1 MKLLLP
7 YTPTEKQLLFH
18 NAREDEV
25 LYGGAAGG
33 GGQEEQGPPHLRPL
47 RRGKKCDAQQ
57 QKEVHADHGK
67 GPHMGV
73 LQDLLPLLQRAA
85 G

>member
-1 MKLLLP
+1 MRLEVNYSP
-7 YTPTEKQLLFH
+7 TPRQRAFH
-18 NAREDEV
+18 ESREDEV